1 MTKFTD
7 STVMEEV
14 LIKFWFFK
22 GTIIVLLTEFV
33 DREAMLSR
41 IGLQNMGKVSCL
53 CLRGNSNTIWAVSGQ
68 PCLGVQVVITLS
80 VLMISS
86 PGNGGGWSIIRVVG

>member
-33 DREAMLSR
+33 DREAMLSH

-53 CLRGNSNTIWAVSGQ
+53 CLRGNSDTIWAVLGQ

-86 PGNGGGWSIIRVVG
+86 PGNGGGWSIIWVVG

>member
-33 DREAMLSR
+33 DREAMLSH

-53 CLRGNSNTIWAVSGQ
+53 CLRGNSDTIWAVLGQ